1 MKNTL
6 TKKQVSGNK
15 ILQEIIEQMFN
26 PDNVKNEYIKPWD
39 ASKFNLQGHRN
50 PVTGTIYSGSNAFFL
65 AYQQNKKNY
74 DSFLWV
80 TFPNMV
86 KLFGMDTTKK
96 IIKGEKYSNVFFY
109 SRTMYEKKK
118 DNEVIRDDNGN
129 VVMGFSHMYKYYN
142 VMNFSQLIG
151 KDKDADIIIEKIE
164 SKYKPKNDLPEIPL
178 TDVEIAMEKGLKLS
192 NGIQR
197 KQVDQACYSPSSDSI
212 TLPVKGAFK
221 SIEHDISTF
230 FHECSH
236 ATGHKSRLNR
246 NLSGSFGGSA
256 YAFEELIAEFSSSLC
271 DNYFNIKCSEVSLNH
286 VSYLSSWY
294 KGLKKD
300 PTKLISACSKAEEA
314 FNFLVEATEKELNNM
329 NKKVA

>member
-1 MKNTL
+1 
-6 TKKQVSGNK
+6 
-15 ILQEIIEQMFN
+15 
-26 PDNVKNEYIKPWD
+26 
-39 ASKFNLQGHRN
+39 
-50 PVTGTIYSGSNAFFL
+50 
-65 AYQQNKKNY
+65 
-74 DSFLWV
+74 
-80 TFPNMV
+80 
-86 KLFGMDTTKK
+86 
-96 IIKGEKYSNVFFY
+96 
-109 SRTMYEKKK
+109 
-118 DNEVIRDDNGN
+118 
-129 VVMGFSHMYKYYN
+129 
-142 VMNFSQLIG
+142 MNFSQLIG